1 MWTKS
6 QPMLLHIGWKLKSNS
21 TPIIIHFVLKHFQ
34 NFVILRGK
42 NFQLDQ
48 IRRILEIM
56 TTNRVENEDEVA
68 NLGELLRKA
77 NITSD
82 DGKYEEILNVVISPS
97 IELKYWKF
105 WVTLTVDWLG
115 VTQLHGNDSVLL
127 VGGETRRMWKYFW
140 NRSNWWR
147 ILLLF

>member
-1 MWTKS
+1 
-6 QPMLLHIGWKLKSNS
+6 MLLHIGWKLKSNS
-21 TPIIIHFVLKHFQ
+21 TPIIIHSVLKHFQ
-34 NFVILRGK
+34 NCVIFRGK

-97 IELKYWKF
+97 IELKY
-105 WVTLTVDWLG
+105 
-115 VTQLHGNDSVLL
+115 
-127 VGGETRRMWKYFW
+127 
-140 NRSNWWR
+140 
-147 ILLLF
+147 